1 MNSVIGIVSCGLDGG
16 RQFVTDAYIRAM
28 ETAGGIPL
36 VIPCCQEACYPA
48 FTRLCRGFLFCG
60 GDDVSPLLFGEEPLT
75 GQGRTDWNTDWF
87 HLSFM
92 RHVLEAGLPVLGICR
107 GMQIL
112 NLALGG
118 TIWQDLSL
126 RPGPTLQH
134 MQVSLSRSD
143 PSHRITVSK
152 DSILYDILGKS
163 CTVNSFH
170 HQCVKDLGKGLRI
183 TAAASDGV
191 IEAIEGDRPVFTAG
205 VQWHPECMPEKE
217 EMLALFRFFVHAT

>member
-1 MNSVIGIVSCGLDGG
+1 MNSMIGIVSCGLDGG
-16 RQFVTDAYIRAM
+16 RQFVTDTYIRAM

-36 VIPCCQEACYPA
+36 VIPCCQEACCPT
-48 FTRLCRGFLFCG
+48 FTRLCQGFLFCG

-87 HLSFM
+87 HLNFM
-92 RHVLEAGLPVLGICR
+92 RQVLKAGLPVLGICR

-112 NLALGG
+112 
-118 TIWQDLSL
+118 SV
-126 RPGPTLQH
+126 
-134 MQVSLSRSD
+134 VSLSRSD

-191 IEAIEGDRPVFTAG
+191 IEAIEGERPVFTAG

>member
-16 RQFVTDAYIRAM
+16 RQFVTDTYIRAI

-75 GQGRTDWNTDWF
+75 GQGGTDWNTDWF

-92 RHVLEAGLPVLGICR
+92 RHVLETGLPVLGICR

-134 MQVSLSRSD
+134 MQVSVSRSD
-143 PSHRITVSK
+143 PSHQITLSNN
-152 DSILYDILGKS
+152 SMLYDICGNS
-163 CTVNSFH
+163 CDVNSFH
-170 HQCVKDLGKGLRI
+170 HQCVKKLGKGLRI
-183 TAAASDGV
+183 TATTSDGV
-191 IEAIEGDRPVFTAG
+191 VEAIEADRPAFTAG
-205 VQWHPECMPEKE
+205 VQWHPECMPEKK
-217 EMLALFRFFVHAT
+217 EMLELFRFFVHAT

>member
-16 RQFVTDAYIRAM
+16 RQFVTDTYIRAM

-36 VIPCCQEACYPA
+36 VIPCCQEACCPT
-48 FTRLCRGFLFCG
+48 FTRLCQGFLFCG

-87 HLSFM
+87 HLNFM
-92 RHVLEAGLPVLGICR
+92 RQVLKAGLPVLGICR

-126 RPGPTLQH
+126 PPVPRCSICR
-134 MQVSLSRSD
+134 SLS
-143 PSHRITVSK
+143 
-152 DSILYDILGKS
+152 
-163 CTVNSFH
+163 
-170 HQCVKDLGKGLRI
+170 
-183 TAAASDGV
+183 AAPTPLTGSLSLKIV
-191 IEAIEGDRPVFTAG
+191 YYMISWENPV
-205 VQWHPECMPEKE
+205 
-217 EMLALFRFFVHAT
+217 L

>member
-1 MNSVIGIVSCGLDGG
+1 M
-16 RQFVTDAYIRAM
+16 RQ
-28 ETAGGIPL
+28 
-36 VIPCCQEACYPA
+36 
-48 FTRLCRGFLFCG
+48 
-60 GDDVSPLLFGEEPLT
+60 
-75 GQGRTDWNTDWF
+75 
-87 HLSFM
+87 
-92 RHVLEAGLPVLGICR
+92 VLKAGLPVLGICR

-170 HQCVKDLGKGLRI
+170 HQCVKNLGKGLRI

-191 IEAIEGDRPVFTAG
+191 IEAIEGERPVFTAG